1 MTYIRLAKDK
11 MQVMCS
17 GITGYTRPQ
26 NDCSIIQ
33 SIYICSK
40 YSLFLL
46 PKNRLKSSCNYI
58 IMLVHNITK
67 ERGGYEKSYTRH
79 YI

>member
-40 YSLFLL
+40 YSF
-46 PKNRLKSSCNYI
+46 SCSKKQVET
-58 IMLVHNITK
+58 IM
-67 ERGGYEKSYTRH
+67 
-79 YI
+79 

>member
-46 PKNRLKSSCNYI
+46 QKKQVETIL
-58 IMLVHNITK
+58 
-67 ERGGYEKSYTRH
+67 
-79 YI
+79 

>member
-26 NDCSIIQ
+26 NDYSIIQ
-33 SIYICSK
+33 SIYICRNIHFSCSK
-40 YSLFLL
+40 
-46 PKNRLKSSCNYI
+46 K
-58 IMLVHNITK
+58 T
-67 ERGGYEKSYTRH
+67 G
-79 YI
+79 